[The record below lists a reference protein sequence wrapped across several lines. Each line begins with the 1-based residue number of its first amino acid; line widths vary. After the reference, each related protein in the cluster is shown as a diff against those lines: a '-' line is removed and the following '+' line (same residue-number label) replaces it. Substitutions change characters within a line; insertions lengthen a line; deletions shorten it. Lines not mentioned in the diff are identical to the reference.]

1 MLVHCATEDD
11 KVHKIAEE
19 PHSINLGQVRPKLNF
34 VL

>member
-11 KVHKIAEE
+11 KVHKLAEE
-19 PHSINLGQVRPKLNF
+19 PHSINLGQVWPKLNF

>member
-11 KVHKIAEE
+11 KVHKIPED
-19 PHSINLGQVRPKLNF
+19 PQPINLGQVWPKLNF